1 MEISAGASNF
11 MEEKLSEQLDHKTF
25 DLIRVLSGRDYP
37 TLEVPVYF
45 NEAIGFELFQID
57 QRRNKAVGEEELAE
71 LDKRY
76 EELVSQ
82 AKSEEYTVL
91 LKSIPESV
99 RRDVFNKVNE
109 EFPSKKDL
117 LGREE
122 VHPQADEEFS
132 KRMWAVYIQK
142 VTDPSGAVATVDEA
156 TVNALYAN
164 APTSVHEAIN
174 KGIAELQVGPKSAF
188 EQMAKDTNFLSDA
201 SPEG

>member
-188 EQMAKDTNFLSDA
+188 EQVAKDANFLSDA

>member
-1 MEISAGASNF
+1 M
-11 MEEKLSEQLDHKTF
+11 SEQLDHKTF

-188 EQMAKDTNFLSDA
+188 EQVAKDANFLSDA

>member
-1 MEISAGASNF
+1 M
-11 MEEKLSEQLDHKTF
+11 SEQLDHKTF
-25 DLIRVLSGRDYP
+25 DLIGVLSGRDYP

-45 NEAIGFELFQID
+45 NEAIGFKLFQID
-57 QRRNKAVGEEELAE
+57 QRRNLSVGEAELAE
-71 LDKRY
+71 LDAEY
-76 EELVSQ
+76 ADLVEK
-82 AKSEEYTVL
+82 ARSEEYKVL

-109 EFPSKKDL
+109 EFPAKKDL

-122 VHPQADEEFS
+122 PNPKADEEFT
-132 KRMWAVYIQK
+132 KGMWAVYIQK
-142 VTDPSGAVATVDEA
+142 VTDPSGAVATADER
-156 TVNALYAN
+156 VINALYAN